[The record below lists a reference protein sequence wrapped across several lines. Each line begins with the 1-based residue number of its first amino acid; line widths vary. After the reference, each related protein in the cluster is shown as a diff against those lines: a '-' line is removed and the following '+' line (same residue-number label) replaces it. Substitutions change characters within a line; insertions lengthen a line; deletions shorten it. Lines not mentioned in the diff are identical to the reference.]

1 MDKIEKKLYKKL
13 LFNTRY
19 TVRRY
24 FIDKFYYKEL
34 SNLPSS
40 KIVID
45 VGGKRAKKKGLFN
58 VDEYFKKVLYVNIDK
73 SVEPDFVCDANN
85 MPFKSEYADI
95 VICSDM
101 LEHTQDPIGAIR
113 EIYRVL
119 KKGGK
124 AYICV
129 PFNTHLHNEPEDYG
143 RPTKYFW
150 KKVFEETGFKNITIR
165 NQGNIYAVK
174 ANMLRAEFKQL
185 RRNKRSTAR
194 LLLSPH

>member
-1 MDKIEKKLYKKL
+1 M
-13 LFNTRY
+13 
-19 TVRRY
+19 
-24 FIDKFYYKEL
+24 
-34 SNLPSS
+34 
-40 KIVID
+40 
-45 VGGKRAKKKGLFN
+45 
-58 VDEYFKKVLYVNIDK
+58 NIDK

-165 NQGNIYAVK
+165 ICIDFIPNLK
-174 ANMLRAEFKQL
+174 
-185 RRNKRSTAR
+185 
-194 LLLSPH
+194 